1 MVNKRVLI
9 NGDSWTLLT
18 DKASLL
24 QFNGDAYMYISDVAN
39 VPADSVGFMMAK
51 GEKYISSTNG
61 VYVYSKSASGAD
73 VHSVTVLEV

>member
-9 NGDSWTLLT
+9 NGGNWTLLT
-18 DKASLL
+18 DKASLI
-24 QFNGDAYMYISDVAN
+24 QFNGDAYMYINDVAN

-61 VYVYSKSASGAD
+61 VYVYSKSAPSAD
-73 VHSVTVLEV
+73 VYSVTVLEV

>member
-1 MVNKRVLI
+1 MINKRVLI

-39 VPADSVGFMMAK
+39 VPAGSVGFTMTK
-51 GEKYISSTNG
+51 GEKYISSTEG
-61 VYVYSKSASGAD
+61 IYVYSKSAPSAD
-73 VHSVTVLEV
+73 VYSVTVSEV

>member
-1 MVNKRVLI
+1 MINKRVLI

-18 DKASLL
+18 DKASLI
-24 QFNGDAYMYISDVAN
+24 QFNGDAYMYINDVAD

-51 GEKYISSTNG
+51 GEKYVNSTNG
-61 VYVYSKSASGAD
+61 VYVYSKSAPSAD

>member
-1 MVNKRVLI
+1 MINKRVLI

-24 QFNGDAYMYISDVAN
+24 QFNGDAYMYINDVAN

-51 GEKYISSTNG
+51 GEKYIGSTNG
-61 VYVYSKSASGAD
+61 VYVYSKSAPSAD
-73 VHSVTVLEV
+73 VYSVTVLEV